1 MGKKV
6 WLGALLG
13 AVIWL
18 SFNCITAAADTTEYH
33 VNYTIRQPITNKKA
47 EVDTYFNKPA
57 IVRIEKN
64 HYKVI
69 ISIITNHNLGSFPF
83 QILKINGLLPEVEKK
98 IFGQQDYYTFSFITQ
113 DVHQKIYGEFKA
125 DIDSSNYHY
134 QGGFNLDLDAA
145 KIPEL
150 TKTATETAAK
160 LESGSSVTQSDAGKN
175 NQVTDKTAKN
185 EAADESNQGEIKAGK
200 NTGKKSINNAKTAA
214 TDVPSKKESDK
225 GSKKT
230 KSNDTGKI
238 LLVIGIVVALGVG
251 GWGLFSNYRG

>member
-6 WLGALLG
+6 WLGVLLA
-13 AVIWL
+13 AVVWL

-57 IVRIEKN
+57 IVRVEKN

-98 IFGQQDYYTFSFITQ
+98 TLGQQDYYTFSFITQ

-150 TKTATETAAK
+150 TKTATETAVK
-160 LESGSSVTQSDAGKN
+160 LESESGITQGDVGKN
-175 NQVTDKTAKN
+175 DQAADRTAKN
-185 EAADESNQGEIKAGK
+185 EAASASNQGEKKAGK
-200 NTGKKSINNAKTAA
+200 NTGEKSTNNAKTAA
-214 TDVPSKKESDK
+214 SLKKESNKD
-225 GSKKT
+225 SKKT

-238 LLVIGIVVALGVG
+238 LLVIGIVVALGIG